1 MERHTIIRPFM
12 SLLLALGLILA
23 LAACGTVLDPD
34 QLLQEE
40 QEIVETD
47 PGTGEPVGDDPAG
60 EQPGEG
66 EGEPGEGEPGEGE
79 PGEGEPGE
87 GEPGEGEPGE
97 GEPGEDDEFGP
108 GDETYDEDP
117 TINGEPAD
125 QETMPGLLE
134 PGAVLEGDFSGWN
147 FDGLDMSGVIMRGAK
162 FDDASFVGTQLNGA
176 NLRYGSFVG
185 ANFTNARLQGAKG
198 AFADF
203 REAIFTDA
211 EMPAD
216 SFETEGALFDGATWE
231 DGTTCGEGS
240 VGGCKLP

>member
-66 EGEPGEGEPGEGE
+66 EGEPGDGEPGEGE

-87 GEPGEGEPGE
+87 GEPGEEVGP
-97 GEPGEDDEFGP
+97 PLVDDEP
-108 GDETYDEDP
+108 A
-117 TINGEPAD
+117 PAD
-125 QETMPGLLE
+125 GDLSGADLE
-134 PGAVLEGDFSGWN
+134 NARLEGDFSGFN
-147 FDGLDMSGVIMRGAK
+147 FA
-162 FDDASFVGTQLNGA
+162 QA
-176 NLRYGSFVG
+176 NLRGARLDGVFDGADFTGADLTGARLHGSSFVG
-185 ANFTNARLQGAKG
+185 AILYGA
-198 AFADF
+198 DL
-203 REAIFTDA
+203 TDA
-211 EMPAD
+211 KMSGTDFTGAD
-216 SFETEGALFDGATWE
+216 LRHANLTRAFKPGDSMNLVDALLEFATWI
-231 DGTTCGEGS
+231 DGTTVCAEGS
-240 VGGCKLP
+240 VGACKIVP